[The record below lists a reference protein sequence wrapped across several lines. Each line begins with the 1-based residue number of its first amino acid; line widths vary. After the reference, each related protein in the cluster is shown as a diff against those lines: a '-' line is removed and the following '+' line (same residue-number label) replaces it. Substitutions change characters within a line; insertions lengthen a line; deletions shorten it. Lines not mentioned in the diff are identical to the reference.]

1 MDDKWIFVPVLVQIL
16 HAVIAYVRLAVAK
29 HEATRSG
36 ELNES
41 RRGLHD
47 DAWPDSVVR
56 VLNNIR
62 NQFEVPVLFYV
73 VVIMLWEL
81 DAATA
86 FSQVFAWLFVISRGV
101 NDYIQTGKRFVPVY
115 RYVKARRRVFA
126 FGWVMVL
133 VLAST
138 VAKVLIFGE

>member
-1 MDDKWIFVPVLVQIL
+1 MDGKWIFVPVLVQIL
-16 HAVIAYVRLAVAK
+16 HAAIAYVRLAIAK
-29 HEATRSG
+29 YEATRSG

-81 DAATA
+81 DAATT
-86 FSQVFAWLFVISRGV
+86 FSQVIAWLFVISRGV
-101 NDYIQTGKRFVPVY
+101 NDYIQTGRRFVPVY
-115 RYVKARRRVFA
+115 QYVRARRRVFI

-133 VLAST
+133 VLAAT
-138 VAKVLIFGE
+138 VAKVLIVGE